1 MTASKS
7 ADTPTPSPPTPVEG
21 DGIDPAV
28 NSPSTVDTDTVDTDT
43 VDTDT
48 VSTDTVEL
56 EPNFVLPT
64 GLAAIALLL
73 LGWKLWVGL
82 IVALFAT
89 FLMVQAATLRLIFT
103 PTALDIYRDDTLIR
117 TFPYKDWENW
127 DIFWGYTPIL
137 FFFREV
143 KSIHFLPILFDPVM
157 LRNCLEARQLPTRRS
172 WD

>member
-7 ADTPTPSPPTPVEG
+7 AESKSADTPIPSPPTPAVG
-21 DGIDPAV
+21 DGVDPAV
-28 NSPSTVDTDTVDTDT
+28 NPAVNAPNTVDA
-43 VDTDT
+43 
-48 VSTDTVEL
+48 DTVEL

-64 GLAAIALLL
+64 GLAAIAILL

>member
-7 ADTPTPSPPTPVEG
+7 VSEPVESAKV
-21 DGIDPAV
+21 PVAMTKT
-28 NSPSTVDTDTVDTDT
+28 SPVGTTVG
-43 VDTDT
+43 
-48 VSTDTVEL
+48 TVEL

-64 GLAAIALLL
+64 GLAAIAVLL
-73 LGWKLWVGL
+73 LGWKLWAGL
-82 IVALFAT
+82 IVAVFAL

-103 PTALDIYRDDTLIR
+103 PTALDIYRGETQIR
-117 TFPYKDWENW
+117 AFPYHEWENW

-143 KSIHFLPILFDPVM
+143 NSIHFLPILFDPVM